1 MVELGIH
8 LGAEEQGDVVGQ
20 SQMRKI
26 TTPASEPEA
35 LLYDEKFTTKTAKR
49 PETMSHAAVAISPPG
64 LIPPALPLRG
74 AAVSRPTNGHWVRRQ
89 RPPWLGPGRPR

>member
-1 MVELGIH
+1 
-8 LGAEEQGDVVGQ
+8 
-20 SQMRKI
+20 
-26 TTPASEPEA
+26 
-35 LLYDEKFTTKTAKR
+35 
-49 PETMSHAAVAISPPG
+49 MSHAAVAISPPG